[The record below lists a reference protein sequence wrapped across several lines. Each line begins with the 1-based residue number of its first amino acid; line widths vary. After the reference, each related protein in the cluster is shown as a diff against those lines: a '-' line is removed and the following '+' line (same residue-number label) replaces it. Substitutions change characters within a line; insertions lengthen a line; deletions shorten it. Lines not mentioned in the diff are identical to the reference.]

1 MSAADDFDS
10 DDDFDPTDESDP
22 EIRELRLE
30 IVRLE
35 ARIDQLAAAER
46 ERAAEMDELRLMMD
60 DLSRRIAALEAFRK
74 QYGRR
79 MIAIGLCAAMI
90 GTAVAQVV
98 IGIWFP

>member
-1 MSAADDFDS
+1 MSADDDFES

-22 EIRELRLE
+22 HIRELRLE

-35 ARIDQLAAAER
+35 ARLDQLMAAEE
-46 ERAAEMDELRLMMD
+46 ERATEMAELRLMMD
-60 DLSRRIAALEAFRK
+60 DLSRRVAALEAFRK

-90 GTAVAQVV
+90 GTAIAQA
-98 IGIWFP
+98 IIAIWFP

>member
-1 MSAADDFDS
+1 MSADDDFDS

-22 EIRELRLE
+22 QIREMRLE

-46 ERAAEMDELRLMMD
+46 ERAAEMEELRVMMD

-79 MIAIGLCAAMI
+79 MIAIGLSAAMI